1 MVSVQ
6 DLRRS
11 DGRVLRVHDSAGR
24 PGLAE
29 DSEASGEDG
38 GEFGDYGTPG
48 EPSPARL
55 TVLWHHGSPQT
66 GALLEPLLTAAAQRD
81 IRLVS
86 YGRPSYG
93 GSTPLPGRTVGS
105 AAADVAAIA
114 DALNLG
120 RFAVMGA
127 SGGGPHA
134 LACAALLPDRV
145 IAAAC
150 LAAIAPFDADGLDF
164 FAGMASDG
172 ALRAARAGRPAR
184 EHYQATAEF
193 DPASFVERDYDALK
207 GDWAS
212 LGADVGEASAAGP
225 DGLIDDDMAFV
236 VPWGFDVAAI
246 SVPVLIAQGGRDR
259 VVPPTHGAWLA
270 RTIPN
275 AELWDCADDGHIS
288 ILTECAPALD
298 WLLAHS

>member
-1 MVSVQ
+1 MVSVR

-11 DGRVLRVHDSAGR
+11 DGRVLRVHDSTGG
-24 PGLAE
+24 PGLAD
-29 DSEASGEDG
+29 DSGAGGDG
-38 GEFGDYGTPG
+38 GYGGDGPPG
-48 EPSPARL
+48 DASPARL

-66 GALLEPLLTAAAQRD
+66 GALLEPLLAAAAQRS
-81 IRLVS
+81 IRLLS

-134 LACAALLPDRV
+134 LASAALLPERV

-164 FAGMASDG
+164 FDGMASDG
-172 ALRAARAGRPAR
+172 ALRAALAGRPAR

-193 DPASFVERDYDALK
+193 DPASFVERDYAALG

-212 LGADVGEASAAGP
+212 LGADVGKASAAGP

-236 VPWGFDVAAI
+236 VPWGFDVTAI
-246 SVPVLIAQGGRDR
+246 SVPVLIAQGGLDR
-259 VVPPTHGAWLA
+259 VVPPAHGAWLA
-270 RTIPN
+270 HAIPN
-275 AELWDCADDGHIS
+275 AERWDSADDGHIS
-288 ILTECAPALD
+288 ILNECPPALD